1 MNDVEHCTLLK
12 VFMNVMTCFMFGKM
26 MEQLTSFYTK
36 EYPNVLQNRG
46 HYNVIG
52 RKVYMMYPSVK
63 REGKKPWSALKCI
76 LVGELGLKGACLL
89 LCFKINSKICI
100 VEVAFSQLAIT
111 CVTYVNRQ

>member
-1 MNDVEHCTLLK
+1 MKDVGKRTLLK
-12 VFMNVMTCFMFGKM
+12 VVINVTRFLCFGKM

-63 REGKKPWSALKCI
+63 REGKKPWSALTHI
-76 LVGELGLKGACLL
+76 LSGRIRTKR
-89 LCFKINSKICI
+89 
-100 VEVAFSQLAIT
+100 
-111 CVTYVNRQ
+111 CVFIFMFYNNMKNLYCRS